1 MSNSR
6 TNILNTNIDNLQQL
20 LESNRKKSN
29 RNTLQPQHKINKT
42 LVEVINSLAYYED
55 ITSKTGFAKLYFD
68 LLPHYKTTKTAFE
81 KANNLFKQQTGEFK
95 YNSIKDFKRA
105 LFA

>member
-6 TNILNTNIDNLQQL
+6 TNILKTNIDNLQQL
-20 LESNRKKSN
+20 LESNR
-29 RNTLQPQHKINKT
+29 NTLKPQHKINKT

-55 ITSKTGFAKLYFD
+55 ITSKTGFVKLYFD